1 MDYLSPDTS
10 TVVIKTLNCFG
21 SEDSGAQA
29 LSNFL
34 LGSDS
39 HGVTLGSWQSARCP
53 LSRAG
58 RAVVSGLPGVLWRL
72 QESPQPK
79 QQDILMTMV

>member
-1 MDYLSPDTS
+1 MEAKAVKFRHGAIFCQGV
-10 TVVIKTLNCFG
+10 TVGGPGPRMRV
-21 SEDSGAQA
+21 A
-29 LSNFL
+29 
-34 LGSDS
+34 S

-72 QESPQPK
+72 QESPQPR
-79 QQDILMTMV
+79 QQDSLMTVV

>member
-21 SEDSGAQA
+21 SEGSGAQA

-39 HGVTLGSWQSARCP
+39 GWSWPQNESGKP
-53 LSRAG
+53 WSH
-58 RAVVSGLPGVLWRL
+58 SGLLA
-72 QESPQPK
+72 K
-79 QQDILMTMV
+79 C